1 LKQSKS
7 KGKTKYLDREHK
19 PNRVGLVLK
28 MSKTF
33 AERKSVI
40 LDLLMEES
48 SVSVSELA
56 KRLNVTVV
64 TARADLAAMEEE
76 GLLVRTHGGAIPA
89 KHPKIMARMQDH
101 KGGKSSIAK
110 AAAKMINDGDTIII
124 SAGTTTALIAKYLLG
139 KRGVH
144 IVTNNALLLA
154 YARTNPQL
162 RVTLMGGEFRPEEEG
177 IVGPMALESIETF
190 HVSKAFIGIDGASI
204 KQGFT
209 ANSVES
215 ADLVRKMA
223 KQADQSIVLSDS
235 AKFGKPGFARILPF
249 EGVDALVT
257 DSDLTKEFE
266 IELATASVR
275 VVKA

>member
-1 LKQSKS
+1 
-7 KGKTKYLDREHK
+7 
-19 PNRVGLVLK
+19 
-28 MSKTF
+28 MSSSF
-33 AERKSVI
+33 SERKSII
-40 LDLLMEES
+40 LEMLMEES
-48 SVSVSELA
+48 SVSVSDLA

-64 TARADLAAMEEE
+64 TARADLAALEEE

-89 KHPKIMARMQDH
+89 QHPKIMERMQAQ
-101 KGGKSSIAK
+101 KRGKSSIAK
-110 AAAKMINDGDTIII
+110 AAAAMVEDGDTVIV

-144 IVTNNALLLA
+144 IVTNNTLLLA

-162 RVTLMGGEFRPEEEG
+162 RVTLVGGEFRPEEEG
-177 IVGPMALESIETF
+177 MVGPMALQAIDTF

-215 ADLVRKMA
+215 ADLVRRMA
-223 KQADQSIVLSDS
+223 EQADEVIAISDS

-249 EGVDALVT
+249 NGVDALVT
-257 DSDLTKEFE
+257 DSELTKEFE
-266 IELATASVR
+266 TELTNADVR
-275 VVKA
+275 IVKA

>member
-1 LKQSKS
+1 
-7 KGKTKYLDREHK
+7 
-19 PNRVGLVLK
+19 
-28 MSKTF
+28 MSSSF
-33 AERKSVI
+33 AERKSII

-64 TARADLAAMEEE
+64 TARADLAVLEEE
-76 GLLVRTHGGAIPA
+76 GLLVRTHGGAVPA
-89 KHPKIMARMQDH
+89 QHPKIMERMQAG
-101 KGGKSSIAK
+101 KGIKGAIAK
-110 AAAKMINDGDTIII
+110 AAAAMIQDGDTVII

-144 IVTNNALLLA
+144 IVTNNTLLLA

-162 RVTLMGGEFRPEEEG
+162 RVTLVGGEFRPEEEG
-177 IVGPMALESIETF
+177 VVGPMALIALDQF
-190 HVSKAFIGIDGASI
+190 HVSKAFIGIDGAST

-209 ANSVES
+209 AHFVES

-223 KQADQSIVLSDS
+223 EQASEIIVLSDS
-235 AKFGKPGFARILPF
+235 GKFGKPGFARILPF
-249 EGVDALVT
+249 GGVDALVT
-257 DSDLTKEFE
+257 DNELTKEFE
-266 IELATASVR
+266 TELTAAEVR